1 MEEAKN
7 NFKKNV
13 ECVDLVKE
21 HKNRQKKN
29 QWALRICQG
38 IF

>member
-7 NFKKNV
+7 NLKKNV

-21 HKNRQKKN
+21 HKNRQKKSM
-29 QWALRICQG
+29 ALRIFQG